1 MYDPAGNDI
10 NLGDFACFDD
20 QVCNVVMNFYEDG
33 NYNPTEAK
41 LDALRKKRQESYQL
55 ERSMYKDSGEMII
68 PDEES

>member
-33 NYNPTEAK
+33 NYNHSRRGVIMTDCFHLQK
-41 LDALRKKRQESYQL
+41 LCAVQSAMLIALIF
-55 ERSMYKDSGEMII
+55 DHVG
-68 PDEES
+68 